1 MLIAV
6 RFVAIVILA
15 TLMVGCASAAVPTPP
30 RAVALEGLHR
40 VAVVPSG
47 ETRFAG
53 VTSSK
58 DPGPELED
66 ILKWLPYKEV
76 LVPIARLVY
85 RGVSWLMNERENA
98 APRDVTP
105 GAIVA
110 EAFVRSLRVSGPFD
124 EIVTLEKEPVGDA
137 RRNLD
142 AIVRVTV
149 PTWGLLSVREGE
161 TPQVAGFADV
171 RAQLVARES
180 GVILWQHEED
190 VTHPERLTLSALKQD
205 RSLSREELVEV
216 LDRAG
221 RRLASELLYARGR
234 PQ

>member
-1 MLIAV
+1 MSIAV
-6 RFVAIVILA
+6 RLVAIVILA
-15 TLMVGCASAAVPTPP
+15 TFAVGCASTAAPTPP

-66 ILKWLPYKEV
+66 ILKWLPYKDV
-76 LVPIARLVY
+76 LVPIARAVY
-85 RGVSWLMNERENA
+85 RGVSWLMNERANA

-105 GAIVA
+105 GAVVA
-110 EAFVRSLRVSGPFD
+110 DAFVRSLRVSGPFD

-137 RRNLD
+137 RRNVD

-149 PTWGLLSVREGE
+149 PTWGLVSIREGDA
-161 TPQVAGFADV
+161 PQVAGFADV

-190 VTHPERLTLSALKQD
+190 VTHPERLTPSALKQD
-205 RSLSREELVEV
+205 RSLTREELVEV
-216 LDRAG
+216 LERAG
-221 RRLASELLYARGR
+221 RRLATELLYARGR
-234 PQ
+234 AQ